1 MRSSWKCS
9 RSGLHPN
16 QAQAGQLLN
25 REHCVLIELHLLLW
39 ELTATVEFSVSAII
53 ARSNWSSSLFK
64 SVGQVEINASWT
76 SNLFMDMWINK
87 LQPMG
92 ALASAGQMGQ
102 HSPDGM
108 IGLAHSLMSS
118 QIISSHRT
126 DPLSH
131 TQMRHG
137 SGFHTSLSLY
147 CCPSWMQPPASSAAA
162 SRGRGAGGQGKWAQ
176 WEDREEVG
184 FIWEQ
189 AGKMHRRFVQGCSL
203 VINKRWQNNERCL
216 KEESG

>member
-1 MRSSWKCS
+1 
-9 RSGLHPN
+9 
-16 QAQAGQLLN
+16 
-25 REHCVLIELHLLLW
+25 
-39 ELTATVEFSVSAII
+39 
-53 ARSNWSSSLFK
+53 
-64 SVGQVEINASWT
+64 
-76 SNLFMDMWINK
+76 MDMGINK

-162 SRGRGAGGQGKWAQ
+162 SRGRVAGGQRNERNEKTEKKLVSHGNR
-176 WEDREEVG
+176 RESVLL
-184 FIWEQ
+184 
-189 AGKMHRRFVQGCSL
+189 FVQCCGL
-203 VINKRWQNNERCL
+203 AWQYLL
-216 KEESG
+216 K

>member
-1 MRSSWKCS
+1 
-9 RSGLHPN
+9 
-16 QAQAGQLLN
+16 
-25 REHCVLIELHLLLW
+25 
-39 ELTATVEFSVSAII
+39 
-53 ARSNWSSSLFK
+53 
-64 SVGQVEINASWT
+64 
-76 SNLFMDMWINK
+76 
-87 LQPMG
+87 MG

-162 SRGRGAGGQGKWAQ
+162 RSGPVAGGQGSERNEKT
-176 WEDREEVG
+176 EKRLVSHEN
-184 FIWEQ
+184 
-189 AGKMHRRFVQGCSL
+189 RRGNELLFVQCCGL
-203 VINKRWQNNERCL
+203 ALLYLLRNKTTA
-216 KEESG
+216 K

>member
-1 MRSSWKCS
+1 MTFSVGASI
-9 RSGLHPN
+9 
-16 QAQAGQLLN
+16 AGQ
-25 REHCVLIELHLLLW
+25 
-39 ELTATVEFSVSAII
+39 
-53 ARSNWSSSLFK
+53 NWGSSLFK
-64 SVGQVEINASWT
+64 SVGQGEINASWK
-76 SNLFMDMWINK
+76 SNLFMDMGINK

-162 SRGRGAGGQGKWAQ
+162 SRGRVAGGQRNERNEKTEKKLVSHGNR
-176 WEDREEVG
+176 RESVLL
-184 FIWEQ
+184 
-189 AGKMHRRFVQGCSL
+189 FVQCCGL
-203 VINKRWQNNERCL
+203 AWQYLL
-216 KEESG
+216 K

>member
-1 MRSSWKCS
+1 
-9 RSGLHPN
+9 
-16 QAQAGQLLN
+16 
-25 REHCVLIELHLLLW
+25 
-39 ELTATVEFSVSAII
+39 
-53 ARSNWSSSLFK
+53 
-64 SVGQVEINASWT
+64 
-76 SNLFMDMWINK
+76 
-87 LQPMG
+87 MG

-147 CCPSWMQPPASSAAA
+147 CCPSWMQPPASSVAA
-162 SRGRGAGGQGKWAQ
+162 SRGRVAGGQRDKRNGKTERLVSYGIRQ
-176 WEDREEVG
+176 GNVLLHVQCCG
-184 FIWEQ
+184 LPL
-189 AGKMHRRFVQGCSL
+189 AGL
-203 VINKRWQNNERCL
+203 VINKKSVRKKVGEMRMKAQEGAEIGGATA
-216 KEESG
+216 EEG

>member
-1 MRSSWKCS
+1 
-9 RSGLHPN
+9 
-16 QAQAGQLLN
+16 
-25 REHCVLIELHLLLW
+25 
-39 ELTATVEFSVSAII
+39 
-53 ARSNWSSSLFK
+53 
-64 SVGQVEINASWT
+64 
-76 SNLFMDMWINK
+76 
-87 LQPMG
+87 MG

-108 IGLAHSLMSS
+108 MGLAHSLMSS

-162 SRGRGAGGQGKWAQ
+162 SRGSGAGGQG
-176 WEDREEVG
+176 RESAMRRQRRSWFHMTTGGGKRIAVMYSAAAWHG
-184 FIWEQ
+184 FT
-189 AGKMHRRFVQGCSL
+189 C
-203 VINKRWQNNERCL
+203 
-216 KEESG
+216 

>member
-1 MRSSWKCS
+1 
-9 RSGLHPN
+9 
-16 QAQAGQLLN
+16 
-25 REHCVLIELHLLLW
+25 
-39 ELTATVEFSVSAII
+39 
-53 ARSNWSSSLFK
+53 
-64 SVGQVEINASWT
+64 
-76 SNLFMDMWINK
+76 
-87 LQPMG
+87 MG

-162 SRGRGAGGQGKWAQ
+162 SRGRVAGGQG
-176 WEDREEVG
+176 
-184 FIWEQ
+184 
-189 AGKMHRRFVQGCSL
+189 
-203 VINKRWQNNERCL
+203 NERNEKTEKKLVSRENRRGNVLYSAVAWRGCTC
-216 KEESG
+216 

>member
-1 MRSSWKCS
+1 
-9 RSGLHPN
+9 
-16 QAQAGQLLN
+16 
-25 REHCVLIELHLLLW
+25 
-39 ELTATVEFSVSAII
+39 
-53 ARSNWSSSLFK
+53 
-64 SVGQVEINASWT
+64 
-76 SNLFMDMWINK
+76 MDMRINK

-147 CCPSWMQPPASSAAA
+147 CCPSWMQPPASSVAA
-162 SRGRGAGGQGKWAQ
+162 SRGRVAGGQRDRRNEKTERLVSYGIRQGNVLLLVQVLWAAISRSCYTIKS
-176 WEDREEVG
+176 W
-184 FIWEQ
+184 
-189 AGKMHRRFVQGCSL
+189 K
-203 VINKRWQNNERCL
+203 
-216 KEESG
+216 

>member
-1 MRSSWKCS
+1 
-9 RSGLHPN
+9 
-16 QAQAGQLLN
+16 
-25 REHCVLIELHLLLW
+25 
-39 ELTATVEFSVSAII
+39 
-53 ARSNWSSSLFK
+53 
-64 SVGQVEINASWT
+64 
-76 SNLFMDMWINK
+76 MDMRINK

-147 CCPSWMQPPASSAAA
+147 CCPSWMQPPASSVAA
-162 SRGRGAGGQGKWAQ
+162 SRGRVAGGQRDKRNEKTERLVSYGIRQGNVLLPVQCCALPL
-176 WEDREEVG
+176 
-184 FIWEQ
+184 
-189 AGKMHRRFVQGCSL
+189 AGL
-203 VINKRWQNNERCL
+203 VINKKLVW
-216 KEESG
+216 KKVGA